1 MEFNN
6 NVSAFSPIQPDLYE
20 SKELEWN
27 DIPKTQRKDGD
38 YIYVI
43 MNNNDMYDRYLKDDI
58 VIIKIQD
65 ECPDEGD
72 ALLSIDD
79 TVMLK
84 HMKLVDGKVI
94 LTNLNPYDD
103 SEEMVD
109 QDKINILG
117 IPVSVMRVS

>member
-1 MEFNN
+1 MKFDH
-6 NVSAFSPIQPDLYE
+6 NVSAFSPVQPDLYQ
-20 SKELEWN
+20 SKTLEWD
-27 DIPKTQRKDGD
+27 DIPKTHRHDGD
-38 YIYVI
+38 YFYVI
-43 MNNNDMYDRYLKDDI
+43 LNNNDMYDRYLKDDI
-58 VIIKIQD
+58 VIIKIQND
-65 ECPDEGD
+65 CPDEGD